1 MSNRERARQL
11 LEAVPDYKIE
21 YVIAYLQGVTAGDE
35 IAEKIPN
42 EETVEAMQEL
52 ENGGGTVFEGSA
64 HDFISAMLES

>member
-1 MSNRERARQL
+1 MSNRERAMQL

-21 YVIAYLQGVTAGDE
+21 YVIAYLQEVAARDE
-35 IAEKIPN
+35 ITEKIPN

-64 HDFISAMLES
+64 HDFISVMLES

>member
-1 MSNRERARQL
+1 MSNRERAMQL

-21 YVIAYLQGVTAGDE
+21 YVIAYLPGVTAGDE
-35 IAEKIPN
+35 ILEKIPN

>member
-1 MSNRERARQL
+1 MSNRERAMRL

-21 YVIAYLQGVTAGDE
+21 YVIAYLQGVTAGNE
-35 IAEKIPN
+35 ISEKIPN
-42 EETVEAMQEL
+42 DETIEAMQEL

>member
-35 IAEKIPN
+35 ISEKIPN

>member
-1 MSNRERARQL
+1 MSNRERAMQL

-35 IAEKIPN
+35 ILEKIPN

>member
-1 MSNRERARQL
+1 MSNRERAMQL

-35 IAEKIPN
+35 ILEKIPN

-52 ENGGGTVFEGSA
+52 ENGGCTVFEGSA